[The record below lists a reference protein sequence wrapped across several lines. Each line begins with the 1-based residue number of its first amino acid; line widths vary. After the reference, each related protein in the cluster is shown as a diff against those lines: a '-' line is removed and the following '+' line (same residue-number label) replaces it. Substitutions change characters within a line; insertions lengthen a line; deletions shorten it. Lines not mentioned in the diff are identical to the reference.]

1 MRGRIH
7 VQTNPDPSRGRS
19 VVSGQLSIPLSYR
32 TPKKDC
38 QGLKK
43 KRGAGGREG
52 ETQPMPLRIL
62 SAATKFPLSEA
73 GERKN

>member
-1 MRGRIH
+1 MRGCIH

-43 KRGAGGREG
+43 EGGGRG
-52 ETQPMPLRIL
+52 RN
-62 SAATKFPLSEA
+62 SADATENLISSNQISTE
-73 GERKN
+73 